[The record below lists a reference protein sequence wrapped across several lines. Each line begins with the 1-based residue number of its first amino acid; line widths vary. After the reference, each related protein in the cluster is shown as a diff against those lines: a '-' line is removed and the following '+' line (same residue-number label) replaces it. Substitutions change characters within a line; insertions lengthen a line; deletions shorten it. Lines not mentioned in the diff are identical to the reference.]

1 MILMVLAAYF
11 GAVTPEELI
20 VFLETGMKREADLL
34 MAPGGIQEEQ
44 ADALYAVTYLQMKEL
59 QPFLTEWYKTSD
71 FAFSGLMLA
80 ECRKYHIDAVAKYT
94 AIMKFLRFDE
104 ALFIRE
110 GREFLRFQQRSSG
123 SFGYLNPLA
132 IIKGRS
138 AANCCTVSISCRPLI
153 MPPPLCLCCNVSL
166 LKDGKRNQ

>member
-20 VFLETGMKREADLL
+20 VFLETAMKREADLL
-34 MAPGGIQEEQ
+34 MAPGGIQKEQ
-44 ADALYAVTYLQMKEL
+44 ADALYAVSYLQMKEL
-59 QPFLTEWYKTSD
+59 QPFLTKWYKTSD

-104 ALFIRE
+104 ALLYGKGGNFYA
-110 GREFLRFQQRSSG
+110 FSSE
-123 SFGYLNPLA
+123 
-132 IIKGRS
+132 
-138 AANCCTVSISCRPLI
+138 AAGASVI
-153 MPPPLCLCCNVSL
+153 
-166 LKDGKRNQ
+166 

>member
-1 MILMVLAAYF
+1 MILMVLGAYF

-34 MAPGGIQEEQ
+34 MAPGKIQQEQ
-44 ADALYAVTYLQMKEL
+44 ADALYAVTYLQMNEL
-59 QPFLTEWYKTSD
+59 RPFLTEWYKTSD

-94 AIMKFLRFDE
+94 AIMKFLQFDE

-110 GREFLRFQQRSSG
+110 GREFLHFQREALELRL
-123 SFGYLNPLA
+123 FE
-132 IIKGRS
+132 
-138 AANCCTVSISCRPLI
+138 SISDGPRGGQRQIAGPAVFPAVRSLCRRLSVYAV
-153 MPPPLCLCCNVSL
+153 MSL
-166 LKDGKRNQ
+166 F